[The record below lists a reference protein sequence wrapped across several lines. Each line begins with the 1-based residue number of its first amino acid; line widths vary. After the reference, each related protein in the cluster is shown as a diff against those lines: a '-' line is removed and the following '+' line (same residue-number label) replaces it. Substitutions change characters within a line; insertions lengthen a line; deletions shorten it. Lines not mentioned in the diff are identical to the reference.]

1 VATDWKKTLTVKRE
15 QMTKNV
21 ELKIPMAC
29 CKTGQSTVGAGA
41 SKDGD
46 AVLDK
51 FCAEYPTDAN
61 SNWNTVIR

>member
-1 VATDWKKTLTVKRE
+1 
-15 QMTKNV
+15 MTKNV